1 MAAIIRVLGLALA
14 VHAARSDT
22 CDGTCDAGTINGSAA
37 CGLELLPW
45 DGSFGATV
53 ATPMRDIVDAPCLH
67 DAVRAAFAA
76 HRLLRWS
83 GEALAPDDEL
93 AFMKLLPHD
102 GSPGAAHGPRGVA
115 GVDAEKYARWR
126 VPARDEI
133 LLQGE
138 GFVPAGHHGVPEG
151 HLSSGKPIKEWHTDG
166 HYEAREPSIATSMYC
181 VSVKPVGGDTLFMDA
196 RVIYDELDDAER
208 GVFDCADIEYSRSP
222 VSMHSSGYRALLAG
236 ESAASNVGSLYAEGA
251 GRARAPGATHPAVW
265 VLPDGDGRRSL
276 PLAPMWIDKLN
287 INGTTLAGDELQ
299 LLVAKVLARGER
311 SLKTYAWTPGDF
323 VVWDNRALLHS
334 ATPNDGFS
342 PEGLRLL
349 HRIRLAGNLAPV
361 GPDTC
366 AR

>member
-1 MAAIIRVLGLALA
+1 MTAL
-14 VHAARSDT
+14 
-22 CDGTCDAGTINGSAA
+22 
-37 CGLELLPW
+37 
-45 DGSFGATV
+45 SFRDRWMPV
-53 ATPMRDIVDAPCLH
+53 A
-67 DAVRAAFAA
+67 
-76 HRLLRWS
+76 S
-83 GEALAPDDEL
+83 
-93 AFMKLLPHD
+93 
-102 GSPGAAHGPRGVA
+102 
-115 GVDAEKYARWR
+115 
-126 VPARDEI
+126 
-133 LLQGE
+133 
-138 GFVPAGHHGVPEG
+138 
-151 HLSSGKPIKEWHTDG
+151 
-166 HYEAREPSIATSMYC
+166 
-181 VSVKPVGGDTLFMDA
+181 MDA

-222 VSMHSSGYRALLAG
+222 VSMHSSGYRALLEG